1 MAPIHRLEQ
10 GCAEIK
16 GPLLAI
22 LPFLHALGS
31 HETLSLLFIQNNLNA
46 LDGGLVIRNQQILKR
61 IDAALGLF
69 QFRDTRGGYSA
80 SRIAE
85 PTRSRVIAATPPV
98 PPPSTQDVSVWL
110 LYAGDGERVA
120 LERPVYGDVLAGA
133 GNDLVLIGDFVD
145 FPVFGHQDCR

>member
-69 QFRDTRGGYSA
+69 QFRDTLEADTAPAGSQNPPEVA
-80 SRIAE
+80 SLPQRRQFDRR
-85 PTRSRVIAATPPV
+85 TR
-98 PPPSTQDVSVWL
+98 
-110 LYAGDGERVA
+110 
-120 LERPVYGDVLAGA
+120 
-133 GNDLVLIGDFVD
+133 
-145 FPVFGHQDCR
+145 